1 MGFIGRIDAA
11 LDPAVAGQALL
22 SHPVPRSEPG
32 RLVSSAAMASRT
44 DERSRVLGGL
54 LCFGAIAAAALF
66 LAGVLARSYWAL
78 AIPVTVVVL
87 FVLGLV
93 SWIGWTIATVQVE
106 AEGERL
112 SASGSGS
119 GGAGGATRGDASA
132 DENTPS
138 ES

>member
-1 MGFIGRIDAA
+1 
-11 LDPAVAGQALL
+11 
-22 SHPVPRSEPG
+22 
-32 RLVSSAAMASRT
+32 MASRT

-78 AIPVTVVVL
+78 AIPVTIVVL

-112 SASGSGS
+112 SASGSGT
-119 GGAGGATRGDASA
+119 GGAGGATREDTGAN
-132 DENTPS
+132 EKTPS
-138 ES
+138 AS

>member
-1 MGFIGRIDAA
+1 
-11 LDPAVAGQALL
+11 
-22 SHPVPRSEPG
+22 
-32 RLVSSAAMASRT
+32 MASRT
-44 DERSRVLGGL
+44 DERSRILGGL
-54 LCFGAIAAAALF
+54 LCLGAIAAAALF

-78 AIPVTVVVL
+78 AIPVSIVVL

-112 SASGSGS
+112 SAGGGSGT
-119 GGAGGATRGDASA
+119 GGAGGATRPDASGS
-132 DENTPS
+132 EKTPS